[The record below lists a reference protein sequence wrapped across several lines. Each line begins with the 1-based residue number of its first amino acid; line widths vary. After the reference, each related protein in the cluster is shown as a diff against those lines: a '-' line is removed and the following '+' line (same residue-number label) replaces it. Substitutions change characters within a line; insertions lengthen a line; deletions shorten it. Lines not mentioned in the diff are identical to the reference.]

1 MSDKTTP
8 VSSDSADQPKRRTR
22 ALYNAAHSKRRPA
35 YVKRTPPCQAA
46 CPSGHDVRGWLAIV
60 RGQELPLG
68 GLSWQEAAFRR
79 MTEANP
85 FPAIMGRVCPAL
97 CQTKCN
103 RGSVEEHVGIN
114 AIEHYVGDYAIR
126 RKLAFQ
132 PPATETGKKI
142 AVVGGGPAGLACA
155 YQLRRRG
162 HKPVIFEAN
171 AALGGMLR
179 YGLSRHRCPRD
190 IVDAE
195 VQRILDMGVQAR
207 LNTRVG
213 RDVTVADLEMEFD
226 AVFWGIGAQGSAPLP
241 VPGGDAPNCVTG
253 LPFLRAANTG
263 RLRYLSGRVLVIGG
277 GDTAMDCASVA
288 LRLGHVDGVA
298 KEHKAAAVLG
308 LGAEQPSVDDDK
320 IGPADAWI
328 VYRRPIAMAPA
339 AKEEIDFVVAEG
351 CAVHDGLAPVAVVKD
366 DQGNAV
372 ALKVVKTD
380 WSTGKMVALAG
391 SEFDIPCDLIVVAT
405 GQTAVFQGIEE
416 MDGGRGRID
425 ADSLYRVPE
434 RNGHFVGGDAI
445 APRLLTTAIGH
456 AWRAAESIDRFMRNE
471 ELRNRPAIDVL
482 KVEPL
487 NTASAFEDRSD
498 AEVIEEGGLFL
509 GHFQYLPRDRRERL
523 RVGPGEVLGNYEER
537 LRTLNS
543 EQAQAEAQR
552 CMCCGTCLECGN
564 CEVFCPQ
571 DAVREVPRG
580 EKSLGHFVETDQR
593 NCVGC
598 FMCKDVCPAGYI
610 EMRLPDV
617 H

>member
-1 MSDKTTP
+1 
-8 VSSDSADQPKRRTR
+8 
-22 ALYNAAHSKRRPA
+22 
-35 YVKRTPPCQAA
+35 
-46 CPSGHDVRGWLAIV
+46 
-60 RGQELPLG
+60 
-68 GLSWQEAAFRR
+68 
-79 MTEANP
+79 
-85 FPAIMGRVCPAL
+85 
-97 CQTKCN
+97 
-103 RGSVEEHVGIN
+103 
-114 AIEHYVGDYAIR
+114 
-126 RKLAFQ
+126 
-132 PPATETGKKI
+132 
-142 AVVGGGPAGLACA
+142 VV
-155 YQLRRRG
+155 
-162 HKPVIFEAN
+162 FEAN

-195 VQRILDMGVQAR
+195 VQRILDMGVQVR

-213 RDVTVADLEMEFD
+213 RDVSVADLEKEFD

-253 LPFLRAANTG
+253 LTFLRAANTG
-263 RLRYLSGRVLVIGG
+263 RLKYLSGRVLVIGG

-288 LRLGHVDGVA
+288 LRLGHVEGVA

-308 LGAEQPSVDDDK
+308 LAAEQPPVDEDK
-320 IGPADAWI
+320 IGTADAWI

-351 CAVHDGLAPVAVVKD
+351 CEVHDGLAPVEVVKD
-366 DQGNAV
+366 DQGCAV
-372 ALKVVKTD
+372 ALKVIRTD
-380 WSTGKMVALAG
+380 WSTGKMVALEG

-416 MDGGRGRID
+416 MDSGRGRID

-471 ELRNRPAIDVL
+471 ELRNRPAVDVIEVKL
-482 KVEPL
+482 RK
-487 NTASAFEDRSD
+487 TAPAFEDRSD
-498 AEVIEEGGLFL
+498 AEVIEEGELFL

-523 RVGPGEVLGNYEER
+523 RVGPGEVLGNCEER
-537 LRTLNS
+537 LRTLTT

-571 DAVREVPRG
+571 DAVREVPQG
-580 EKSLGHFVETDQR
+580 EKSLGHFVETDEKD
-593 NCVGC
+593 CVGC

-610 EMRLPDV
+610 EMRLPDT

>member
-1 MSDKTTP
+1 MTEETTP
-8 VSSDSADQPKRRTR
+8 VATAQRRTR

-35 YVKRTPPCQAA
+35 YVKRTPPCQAG

-60 RGQELPLG
+60 RGQELPLHG
-68 GLSWQEAAFRR
+68 MSWQEAAFRR

-114 AIEHYVGDYAIR
+114 AIEHYIGDYAIR
-126 RKLAFQ
+126 HKLAFQ
-132 PPATETGKKI
+132 QPETETGKRI

-162 HKPVIFEAN
+162 HRPVVFEAN

-195 VQRILDMGVQAR
+195 VQRILDMGVQVR

-213 RDVTVADLEMEFD
+213 RDVSVAELEKEFD
-226 AVFWGIGAQGSAPLP
+226 AVFWGIGAQGSNPLT
-241 VPGGDAPNCVTG
+241 VPGGDAPNCVNG
-253 LPFLRAANTG
+253 LTFLRAANTG

-288 LRLGHVDGVA
+288 LRLGHVEGVA
-298 KEHKAAAVLG
+298 EAHKPAAVLG
-308 LGAEQPSVDDDK
+308 QGADQPPVDDEN
-320 IGPADAWI
+320 IGAADTWI

-339 AKEEIDFVVAEG
+339 AKEEIDFVIAEG
-351 CAVHDGLAPVAVVKD
+351 CEIHDGLAPVEVVKD
-366 DQGNAV
+366 AAGCAV
-372 ALKVVKTD
+372 ALKVIRTD
-380 WSTGKMVALAG
+380 WSSGKMVVKEG
-391 SEFDIPCDLIVVAT
+391 SQFDIPCDLIVVAT
-405 GQTAVFQGIEE
+405 GQSAVFEGIEE

-425 ADSLYRVPE
+425 ADVLYRVPD
-434 RNGHFVGGDAI
+434 RDGHFVGGDAI

-456 AWRAAESIDRFMRNE
+456 AWRAAENIDRYISNE
-471 ELRNRPAIDVL
+471 VLRNRPSVDVI
-482 KVEPL
+482 KVEVRK
-487 NTASAFEDRSD
+487 TAPAFEDRSE
-498 AEVIEEGGLFL
+498 AEIIEEEGLFL

-523 RVGPGEVLGNYEER
+523 RIGPGEVLGNYEER
-537 LRTLNS
+537 LRTLTR
-543 EQAQAEAQR
+543 EQAQAEAAR

-571 DAVREVPRG
+571 DAVNEVARG
-580 EKSLGHFVETDQR
+580 EKSLGHFVETDAKS
-593 NCVGC
+593 CVGC

-610 EMRLPDV
+610 EMRLPDAR
-617 H
+617 

>member
-1 MSDKTTP
+1 MTVETNHATMP
-8 VSSDSADQPKRRTR
+8 GEARRH
-22 ALYNAAHSKRRPA
+22 AQAVFKAARSKFRPA

-46 CPSGHDVRGWLAIV
+46 CPSGHDVRGWLAIA
-60 RGQELPLG
+60 RGQELPPG
-68 GLSWQEAAFRR
+68 GMSWQEAAFRR

-114 AIEHYVGDYAIR
+114 AVEHYVGDYAIR
-126 RKLAFQ
+126 HRLAFPQ
-132 PPATETGKKI
+132 PEIETGKRI

-162 HKPVIFEAN
+162 HRPVVFEAN

-195 VQRILDMGVQAR
+195 VQRILDMGVQVR

-213 RDVTVADLEMEFD
+213 RDVSVADLEKEFD
-226 AVFWGIGAQGSAPLP
+226 AVFWGIGAQGSNPLP
-241 VPGGDAPNCVTG
+241 VPGGEAPNCVNG
-253 LPFLRAANTG
+253 LTFLRAANTG

-298 KEHKAAAVLG
+298 PEHQPAAVLG
-308 LGAEQPSVDDDK
+308 QGAEQPPVDEESV
-320 IGPADAWI
+320 GPADAWI
-328 VYRRPIAMAPA
+328 VYRRPIVMAPA
-339 AKEEIDFVVAEG
+339 AKEEIDFVIGEG
-351 CAVHDGLAPVAVVKD
+351 CAIHESLAPVEVVKD
-366 DQGNAV
+366 AEGRAV
-372 ALKVVKTD
+372 ALRVIRTD
-380 WSTGKMVALAG
+380 WSSGQMVVEKG

-405 GQTAVFQGIEE
+405 GQSAVFEGIEE

-425 ADSLYRVPE
+425 ADALHRVPD
-434 RNGHFVGGDAI
+434 RDGHFVGGDAI

-456 AWRAAESIDRFMRNE
+456 AWRAAESIDRFIHNK
-471 ELRNRPAIDVL
+471 ELSSRPAVDVI
-482 KVEPL
+482 KVAPRK
-487 NTASAFEDRSD
+487 TASVFEDRSD
-498 AEVIEEGGLFL
+498 AEVIEDEGLFL

-523 RVGPGEVLGNYEER
+523 RVGPDEVLGNYEER
-537 LRTLNS
+537 LRTLTA
-543 EQAQAEAQR
+543 EQARAEAAR

-564 CEVFCPQ
+564 CEVFCPRS
-571 DAVREVPRG
+571 AVHEVPEG
-580 EKSLGHFVETDQR
+580 ERSLGHFVDTDQGD
-593 NCVGC
+593 CVGC

-610 EMRLPDV
+610 EMRLPAAD
-617 H
+617 